1 MHLAILVVDPIII
14 SVLWIKEKLK
24 KTAPPIDNL
33 DEYIKHLSSLHNK
46 KQNKSISKIER
57 SVINNARLNIT
68 WNWCCLWCCWCG
80 L

>member
-1 MHLAILVVDPIII
+1 MHLAILVVGLIII
-14 SVLWIKEKLK
+14 AVLWIKDKFQK
-24 KTAPPIDNL
+24 PAPPIDNL

-68 WNWCCLWCCWCG
+68 WNWCSMRCCWSG
-80 L
+80 